1 MGETLHVG
9 LNETQREL
17 LLRGLRY
24 VRSSVMLEVADPT
37 PEFEAERSNQLQQIS
52 TLVSRLN
59 SASPPREAAKV

>member
-9 LNETQREL
+9 LNESQREL

-24 VRSSVMLEVADPT
+24 VRSSVLLEVVDPT
-37 PEFEAERSNQLQQIS
+37 PEVEAERSNQLQQIN

-59 SASPPREAAKV
+59 SASPPRETARV